1 MSLIKPRQ
9 KEFYSNKHDKPHRL
23 NYVEW
28 GDHKNPEILICV
40 HGLARNSRD
49 FDIVAQSLSDSYRV
63 IALDIVGRGKSEWI
77 DASLYNYDT
86 YAKDI
91 ESLFEQL
98 KIKKANW
105 LGTSMGGIIGMNFS
119 SQNSGMINKLC
130 LNDIGPYIEKECLA
144 RIARYVGQNPKFK
157 DLDQAE
163 AHIRV
168 MLAQFGIRSP
178 ENWRTMT
185 MQSTFMDDTGDLRL
199 SYDPNI
205 SQSFKARFDN
215 IDLTAIWEK
224 VNFEKCLVLRGSKSD
239 VLLPQTLDFML
250 SSKENITSA
259 TFEGIGHAPA
269 LMEDDQVKV
278 VANWFLE

>member
-1 MSLIKPRQ
+1 
-9 KEFYSNKHDKPHRL
+9 
-23 NYVEW
+23 
-28 GDHKNPEILICV
+28 
-40 HGLARNSRD
+40 
-49 FDIVAQSLSDSYRV
+49 
-63 IALDIVGRGKSEWI
+63 
-77 DASLYNYDT
+77 
-86 YAKDI
+86 
-91 ESLFEQL
+91 
-98 KIKKANW
+98 
-105 LGTSMGGIIGMNFS
+105 
-119 SQNSGMINKLC
+119 
-130 LNDIGPYIEKECLA
+130 
-144 RIARYVGQNPKFK
+144 
-157 DLDQAE
+157 
-163 AHIRV
+163 
-168 MLAQFGIRSP
+168 
-178 ENWRTMT
+178 
-185 MQSTFMDDTGDLRL
+185 MDNTGDLRL